1 MLSSVK
7 RLPDWDLP
15 PDIQCHGCS
24 LRYRG
29 HHWAYHRGA
38 LKSKASWRWCFWLN
52 LFFIPFPHRRGIT
65 YAWDDS
71 RIIDLIIGFVVIGLA
86 FCADQVY
93 QGERATIPL
102 RILKNRTV
110 GFGSLVKFC
119 VAAAYV
125 SLLYFLPIY
134 FQSVQR
140 SSAIRSGVQTLPL
153 IMAVIVFMTATGIM
167 LLAGIGPGVAW
178 MLPFIAAS
186 ITLAPEDIKLG
197 SVIVMFFQTLGGTMS
212 VSIAQSCSR
221 ASSSSS
227 SVQS

>member
-15 PDIQCHGCS
+15 PDI
-24 LRYRG
+24 
-29 HHWAYHRGA
+29 
-38 LKSKASWRWCFWLN
+38 
-52 LFFIPFPHRRGIT
+52 
-65 YAWDDS
+65 
-71 RIIDLIIGFVVIGLA
+71 
-86 FCADQVY
+86 QVY

-178 MLPFIAAS
+178 IIVLPFIAAS

-197 SVIVMFFQTLGGTMS
+197 SVIVMFFQTLGGT
-212 VSIAQSCSR
+212 
-221 ASSSSS
+221 
-227 SVQS
+227 